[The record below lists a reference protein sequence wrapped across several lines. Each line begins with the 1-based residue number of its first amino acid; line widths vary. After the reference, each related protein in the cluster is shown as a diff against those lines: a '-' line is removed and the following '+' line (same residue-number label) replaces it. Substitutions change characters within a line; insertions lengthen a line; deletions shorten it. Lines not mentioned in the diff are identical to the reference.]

1 MMGFNGS
8 VPGPPIRVRRDDKV
22 VIRLENALED
32 GTILHLHGIR
42 LPNAM
47 DGVNVLTQDAIEPGG
62 SFEYRFDVPDAGT
75 FWYHSH
81 YSSLEQVS
89 QGLFGPLIVEEPYP
103 PDVDQDVT
111 IVLFD
116 ALSDGEGDF
125 DREYYRSHY
134 RTAGRIGDVL
144 RAFGSS
150 SSVLVG
156 QRLRFRFINVSVD
169 RVFRIH
175 VQGVEGAV
183 VALDGMPLAHLHP
196 LEDIKLAPGQR
207 SDVIGD
213 VLDDVLISEVAD
225 RTPVALKTL
234 AATGTVTRRSSEIQP
249 LPPNNLPAPSCKT
262 TLSSP
267 MVCIFM
273 VTISGKL
280 IQMRSQLF
288 YETQPL
294 SARMRCA

>member
-1 MMGFNGS
+1 
-8 VPGPPIRVRRDDKV
+8 
-22 VIRLENALED
+22 
-32 GTILHLHGIR
+32 
-42 LPNAM
+42 
-47 DGVNVLTQDAIEPGG
+47 
-62 SFEYRFDVPDAGT
+62 
-75 FWYHSH
+75 
-81 YSSLEQVS
+81 
-89 QGLFGPLIVEEPYP
+89 LIVEEPYP

-249 LPPNNLPAPSCKT
+249 LPPNNLPAPGEISLRTPIVMQGGAGAPAHGGFGTWALNDVSGLPRRPLLTVPRGTTVLLELQNDTEFPHGMHLHGHHFWETDTNEEPTVLRDT
-262 TLSSP
+262 TLVGAHEVRMIICVLDNPGAWLVHCHMLSHQEDGMASW
-267 MVCIFM
+267 IA
-273 VTISGKL
+273 VT
-280 IQMRSQLF
+280 
-288 YETQPL
+288 
-294 SARMRCA
+294 